1 MSHNNIQFTQLEN
14 QHFLI
19 DIVATA
25 ITRRLS
31 HNNIIRIIQE
41 NEMDFYMLLNNNIF
55 HYARARTDMM
65 KIGETQF
72 T

>member
-14 QHFLI
+14 QNVLI
-19 DIVATA
+19 DMVATA
-25 ITRRLS
+25 VARRLS
-31 HNNIIRIIQE
+31 HNNIIGIIRE
-41 NEMDFYMLLNNNIF
+41 NEMDFYMLLNNIF